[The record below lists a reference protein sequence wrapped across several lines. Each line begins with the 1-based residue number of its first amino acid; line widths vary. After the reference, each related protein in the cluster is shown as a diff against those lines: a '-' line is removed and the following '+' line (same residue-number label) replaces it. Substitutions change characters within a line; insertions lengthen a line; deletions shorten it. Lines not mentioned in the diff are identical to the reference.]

1 MQLDLRLLE
10 IFCRVYEER
19 SFSRAG
25 EKLWI
30 SQPTVSGHIKNLE
43 EALEV
48 KLFERLPREVVPT
61 QAARIIYRH
70 GEIILKQRQIAMQD
84 LMAFLNRLEG
94 SLSLAASTI
103 PGEYLLPQVLVAFR
117 AQFPK
122 VDVRLTIS
130 DSKEVCDQVVKGK
143 VELGCAGAQLDI
155 LGLKY
160 HHFASDSLVL
170 VVPCNSRWRAV
181 TTISVEDL
189 RREPFLAR
197 ESGSGTRLS
206 FEKQI
211 GRNLDEFN
219 VQAVLSSTNAV
230 KEGVKAGLGVSVL
243 SLLAVQTEMA
253 HGVLKTVRIENCE
266 TLRRDFFAVFNKRL
280 TLSPIAKSFLD
291 ALESQAEELG
301 LSA

>member
-25 EKLWI
+25 DKLWI

-43 EALEV
+43 EALGV
-48 KLFERLPREVVPT
+48 KLFERLPRKVAPT
-61 QAARIIYRH
+61 QAAKILYRH
-70 GEIILKQRQIAMQD
+70 GEVILKQRQVAIQD
-84 LMAFLNRLEG
+84 LMAFMNRLEG

-103 PGEYLLPQVLVAFR
+103 PGEYLLPQVLVAFS
-117 AQFPK
+117 AEFPK
-122 VDVRLTIS
+122 VDVKLTIS
-130 DSKEVCDQVVKGK
+130 DSQEVCDQVIQGK

-155 LGLKY
+155 LGLQY

-170 VVPCNSRWRAV
+170 VVPRNSRWDKV
-181 TTISVEDL
+181 STISVEDL

-206 FEKQI
+206 FEKQM
-211 GRNLDEFN
+211 GRSLDEFN

-243 SLLAVQTEMA
+243 SLLAVQTEVA
-253 HGVLKTVRIENCE
+253 HGVLKTVKIENCKA
-266 TLRRDFFAVFNKRL
+266 LRRDFFAVFNKRL
-280 TLSPIAKSFLD
+280 TLSPIARSFLD
-291 ALESQAEELG
+291 SLESRAEELG

>member
-1 MQLDLRLLE
+1 M
-10 IFCRVYEER
+10 
-19 SFSRAG
+19 
-25 EKLWI
+25 
-30 SQPTVSGHIKNLE
+30 
-43 EALEV
+43 
-48 KLFERLPREVVPT
+48 LFERLPREVVPT
-61 QAARIIYRH
+61 QAGRIIYRH
-70 GEIILKQRQIAMQD
+70 GEIILKQRQIAVQD

-170 VVPCNSRWRAV
+170 VVPQNSRWRAV

-243 SLLAVQTEMA
+243 SLLAVQTELA
-253 HGVLKTVRIENCE
+253 NGVLKTVRIENCE

-280 TLSPIAKSFLD
+280 TLSPIAESFLE

>member
-10 IFCRVYEER
+10 IFCRVYKEK

-43 EALEV
+43 EALDV
-48 KLFERLPREVVPT
+48 KLFERLPREVAPT
-61 QAARIIYRH
+61 QAAKILYRH
-70 GEIILKQRQIAMQD
+70 GEFILKQRQVAIQD
-84 LMAFLNRLEG
+84 LMAFMNRLEG

-103 PGEYLLPQVLVAFR
+103 PGEYLLPQVLVAFS
-117 AQFPK
+117 AEFPK
-122 VDVRLTIS
+122 VDVKLTIS
-130 DSKEVCDQVVKGK
+130 DSKEVCDQVVQGK

-155 LGLKY
+155 VGLQY
-160 HHFASDSLVL
+160 HHFASDALVL
-170 VVPCNSRWRAV
+170 VVPQNSRWRQV
-181 TTISVEDL
+181 STISVEDL

-206 FEKQI
+206 FEKQV
-211 GRNLDEFN
+211 GRSLDEFN

-243 SLLAVQTEMA
+243 SLLAVQTELA

-266 TLRRDFFAVFNKRL
+266 ALRRDFFAVFNKRL

-291 ALESQAEELG
+291 SLESQAEELG

>member
-48 KLFERLPREVVPT
+48 KLFERLPRKVVPT

-70 GEIILKQRQIAMQD
+70 GEIILKQRKIALQD

-170 VVPCNSRWRAV
+170 VVPRNSRWRNV

-243 SLLAVQTEMA
+243 SLLAVQTELA
-253 HGVLKTVRIENCE
+253 NGVLKTVRIENCE